1 MYLGNI
7 TFVQTP
13 QIMKDY
19 MYHLYAF
26 PGIRQQNVLIRFVLI
41 KKGIITWA
49 SKLQRAIEYFCG
61 VLMIVLNCACFVHRE
76 WLVVKSLLLI
86 H

>member
-41 KKGIITWA
+41 KKGIIT
-49 SKLQRAIEYFCG
+49 
-61 VLMIVLNCACFVHRE
+61 
-76 WLVVKSLLLI
+76 
-86 H
+86 